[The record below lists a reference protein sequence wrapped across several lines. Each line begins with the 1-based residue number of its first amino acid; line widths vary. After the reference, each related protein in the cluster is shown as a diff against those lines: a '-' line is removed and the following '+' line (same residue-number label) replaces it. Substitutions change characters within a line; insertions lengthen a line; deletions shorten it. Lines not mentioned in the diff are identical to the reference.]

1 MYNQDNLL
9 IWLDFSVSIVSDSII
24 EKKEGESCG
33 PCFSLIGD
41 CGTCIEGLECTPDP
55 RQAEMPDLTNKCQPV
70 GKDRSSLASTS
81 LNFLLCLRHIV

>member
-1 MYNQDNLL
+1 MS
-9 IWLDFSVSIVSDSII
+9 WLDFSVSIVSDSII

-33 PCFSLIGD
+33 PCFSLTGD

-55 RQAEMPDLTNKCQPV
+55 RQAEMPDLPNTCQPV

-81 LNFLLCLRHIV
+81 LNFLLLL